1 MILFSVMEQIRSGE
15 MLHKALQKKK
25 EEKRKLQKLK
35 KEQK

>member
-1 MILFSVMEQIRSGE
+1 MILFSVLEQIRNGK

-25 EEKRKLQKLK
+25 EEKSKLKKLK